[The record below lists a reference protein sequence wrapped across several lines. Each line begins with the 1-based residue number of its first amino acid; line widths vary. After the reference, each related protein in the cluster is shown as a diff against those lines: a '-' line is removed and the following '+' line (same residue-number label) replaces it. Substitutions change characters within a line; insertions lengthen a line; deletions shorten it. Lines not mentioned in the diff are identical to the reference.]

1 MAHRASYRIFNGE
14 IPRGMCVCHSCD
26 VQWCVNPS
34 HLWLGTHKD
43 NMADAARK
51 GRLSRQPLPAEGESE
66 SGPFEPAQVFGARV
80 HRMRAFRTARLAE
93 RELDVARLYVD
104 EKPSEERIQVFGQ
117 AAQIEAILDLEAT
130 IEIPDL
136 GIQIKAADFRRLLAQ
151 MAARALA

>member
-1 MAHRASYRIFNGE
+1 
-14 IPRGMCVCHSCD
+14 
-26 VQWCVNPS
+26 
-34 HLWLGTHKD
+34 
-43 NMADAARK
+43 
-51 GRLSRQPLPAEGESE
+51 
-66 SGPFEPAQVFGARV
+66 
-80 HRMRAFRTARLAE
+80 MRAFRTARLAE